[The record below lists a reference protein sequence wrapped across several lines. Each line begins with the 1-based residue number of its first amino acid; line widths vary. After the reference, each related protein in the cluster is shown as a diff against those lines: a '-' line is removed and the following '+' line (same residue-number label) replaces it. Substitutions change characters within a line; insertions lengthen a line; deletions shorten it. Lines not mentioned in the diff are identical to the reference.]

1 MALDKI
7 FRFAS
12 THVFESEGAGKICSE
27 LCGAASKIN
36 PVSTLKKF
44 IPYCTQ
50 NIENILEGEL
60 QYMYMSCDYHVI
72 FLDGEQVDSD
82 NIDIELLWNLQ
93 LLSHVGF
100 RWVWLDGCGF
110 LKVVGSDGDALLI
123 YSDSL
128 IRCMTI
134 CVKQIKNK
142 RAAKHVSKV
151 FIFFVDSF
159 LILFFKTPF
168 F

>member
-1 MALDKI
+1 MHLQVALDKI

-36 PVSTLKKF
+36 PVSTLKRF

-50 NIENILEGEL
+50 NIENMLDGEL

-100 RWVWLDGCGF
+100 P
-110 LKVVGSDGDALLI
+110 VGV
-123 YSDSL
+123 
-128 IRCMTI
+128 T
-134 CVKQIKNK
+134 
-142 RAAKHVSKV
+142 
-151 FIFFVDSF
+151 
-159 LILFFKTPF
+159 
-168 F
+168 

>member
-1 MALDKI
+1 MFCCVHVYLQVALDKI

-27 LCGAASKIN
+27 ICGAASRIN

-100 RWVWLDGCGF
+100 PVGVARWVWF
-110 LKVVGSDGDALLI
+110 LKG
-123 YSDSL
+123 
-128 IRCMTI
+128 R
-134 CVKQIKNK
+134 
-142 RAAKHVSKV
+142 R
-151 FIFFVDSF
+151 
-159 LILFFKTPF
+159 
-168 F
+168 